1 MQYIKKFEEFVNEN
15 QGFGYR
21 DNGWYGNS
29 MNEGLFNREPAP
41 DAPTVA
47 ITADF
52 IRESSTDQISDAFAA
67 ILANAMYNF
76 GYDVGAAIDAVI
88 NGAKKGGEIMKKGL
102 LDVLDELKSDAEAAK
117 KFIEGVGNMIVKAL
131 KGGFDYAKKA
141 VTAIPNLI
149 VASVAFLV
157 KLGVS
162 GFDIAKD
169 ALKKVYS
176 MIADLAKKAYEEIS
190 SKLNKAGD
198 ALENAYNAVKDKMV
212 IFSKVCW
219 AILLMVGK
227 KIAGAAEAFGGFLKQ
242 IFNDAK
248 DKAAAAVLVVKEWLS
263 AKADDVANYV
273 KSVAGNIADSIK
285 EAWKGLTKSVRKAY
299 NEVADKLN
307 DWMNSIK
314 VAMNKIGEK
323 ISELAGKAGDK
334 LISVKDATAS
344 AVIKKGVKALN
355 KKNYPLDKVID
366 MVTNAYNEALVTDR
380 YGNVMLNESLYEF
393 SLSMID

>member
-1 MQYIKKFEEFVNEN
+1 MYIKSYEDFVNESRY
-15 QGFGYR
+15 GYMR
-21 DNGWYGNS
+21 TI
-29 MNEGLFNREPAP
+29 NEGLFNREPAP
-41 DAPTVA
+41 EAPTVEL
-47 ITADF
+47 TADF
-52 IRESSTDQISDAFAA
+52 IRESTPEQIGDAFAT
-67 ILANAMYNF
+67 IIANAMYNL

-102 LDVLDELKSDAEAAK
+102 VELLEEIKSDAEAAK
-117 KFIEGVGNMIVKAL
+117 KFVEGVGNAIVKTL
-131 KGGFDYAKKA
+131 KGGYDYAKKA
-141 VTAIPNLI
+141 VTAIPNII
-149 VASVAFLV
+149 VASIGFLI

-176 MIADLAKKAYEEIS
+176 VIADFAKKAYEEIS
-190 SKLNKAGD
+190 AKLDKAAD
-198 ALENAYNAVKDKMV
+198 ALDKAYEAVKDKV
-212 IFSKVCW
+212 IIFSKVCW

-227 KIAGAAEAFGGFLKQ
+227 KMAGAAEVLGGFIKQ
-242 IFNDAK
+242 VFNDAK
-248 DKAAAAVLVVKEWLS
+248 EKAATAVMLVKEWIS
-263 AKADDVANYV
+263 AKADEVASYV
-273 KSVAGNIADSIK
+273 KSVAGDIADSIK
-285 EAWKGLTKSVRKAY
+285 DAWRSLSKSVRKAY
-299 NEVADKLN
+299 DEVASKLN

-323 ISELAGKAGDK
+323 ISEIAGKAGDK

-366 MVTNAYNEALVTDR
+366 MVTNAYNESLFSDQ